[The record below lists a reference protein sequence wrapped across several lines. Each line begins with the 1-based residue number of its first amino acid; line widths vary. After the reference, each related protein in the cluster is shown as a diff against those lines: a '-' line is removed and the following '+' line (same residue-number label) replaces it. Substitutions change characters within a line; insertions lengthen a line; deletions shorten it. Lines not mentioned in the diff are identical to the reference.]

1 MGRFIIKH
9 INKFTPQKPVSVN
22 TSEENNI
29 NENKTVMTT
38 EEKIAMAQEVLD
50 GKPAPS
56 FKRVKKDKGLI
67 ERTES
72 SKTIL
77 TEDNKELLND

>member
-1 MGRFIIKH
+1 MGNFIIKH
-9 INKFTPQKPVSVN
+9 IKSIKPQKE
-22 TSEENNI
+22 TMTKNNI
-29 NENKTVMTT
+29 QENKEVMTT
-38 EEKIAMAQEVLD
+38 SEKIAMAQSVLANEESA
-50 GKPAPS
+50 APV
-56 FKRVKKDKGLI
+56 KRVKKDKGLI